1 MKILHLANWNSTNI
15 GNGALIYGT
24 QRVLAEDAPCPI
36 EFVPE
41 AWDDYTF
48 KRKTFDSRFVELVNQ
63 HDALLINGAVT
74 MNAFRRTMLH
84 TGMRFDLPLS
94 LWKEIECPI
103 IFYGI
108 SYRCW
113 PFQEYPNKQA
123 LAEAINYAL
132 SQDHIYFGVRNDG
145 TKEWIRD
152 RLGIESSKIH
162 EVPDPGLFVPHED
175 HDYPELHSVRKNILI
190 AFNGEDAPYRFATGF
205 ERAIIGLGQH
215 FVNPARLERFVARF
229 GSYKKERHRIILGM
243 AAALERIARDM
254 DVQFVLV
261 PHYLDDYGMI
271 QEFIEVLQE
280 RIAHQIVVSTGLVSV
295 PHTAYFYGRYAKADL
310 AISMRVHSM
319 SPSIG
324 LGIPVI
330 PLTSQGRMRNFLS
343 KIGLSDIGIDVKQE
357 AFADLLAA
365 RTLEM
370 LADPVTY
377 TEHTKKIIIKVREES
392 RVCNQD
398 IFRMLPSV

>member
-1 MKILHLANWNSTNI
+1 MKRIVIAYLFS
-15 GNGALIYGT
+15 
-24 QRVLAEDAPCPI
+24 V
-36 EFVPE
+36 
-41 AWDDYTF
+41 
-48 KRKTFDSRFVELVNQ
+48 
-63 HDALLINGAVT
+63 
-74 MNAFRRTMLH
+74 
-84 TGMRFDLPLS
+84 LS
-94 LWKEIECPI
+94 LTSYASEEALNETLVRVINQINAIMPLLDEAQDEIE
-103 IFYGI
+103 
-108 SYRCW
+108 
-113 PFQEYPNKQA
+113 PNARIQ
-123 LAEAINYAL
+123 L
-132 SQDHIYFGVRNDG
+132 HIESFEGADGLKHFGVRNDG

-205 ERAIIGLGQH
+205 ERAILGLGQH

-243 AAALERIARDM
+243 AAALERIARNM

-365 RTLEM
+365 RALEM

-377 TEHTKKIIIKVREES
+377 TEHTKKIIMKVREES

-398 IFRMLPSV
+398 IFRILSST